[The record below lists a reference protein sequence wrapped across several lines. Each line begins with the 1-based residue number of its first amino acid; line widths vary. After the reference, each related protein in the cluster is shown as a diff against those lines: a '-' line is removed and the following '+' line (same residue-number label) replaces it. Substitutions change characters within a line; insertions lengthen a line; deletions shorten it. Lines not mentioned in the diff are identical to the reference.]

1 MTLAHFAAVSRS
13 GKSIRSRRVAA
24 PSSAAVG
31 RLFNSFVEIDP
42 HARQSL
48 LPQVRKLDL
57 PRPVLRKK
65 VGLMDSSFEVSDP
78 SDWLQSP
85 LSQLGPVEQALRCQ
99 VCKDFFDTP
108 MITSCSHTFCS
119 LCIRR
124 CLTTDG
130 RCPAC
135 RTQDQAMKL
144 RANSTVQELVETFKI
159 ARPVILKF
167 GRSFG
172 TAECDTGRIK
182 KRKVD
187 DTDME
192 EDEDAD
198 EQYVDDDLG
207 RKKVRLRNQ
216 RRTKPTFVGEQLSY
230 ERRNSGSPPGESAPS
245 VAFYMTNTDLILEDG
260 LAACPI
266 CGARMKEETVFPHL
280 DVHSSSASSSLPTR

>member
-1 MTLAHFAAVSRS
+1 
-13 GKSIRSRRVAA
+13 
-24 PSSAAVG
+24 
-31 RLFNSFVEIDP
+31 
-42 HARQSL
+42 
-48 LPQVRKLDL
+48 
-57 PRPVLRKK
+57 
-65 VGLMDSSFEVSDP
+65 MDSSFEVSDP

-85 LSQLGPVEQALRCQ
+85 LFQLGPVEQALRCQ

-144 RANSTVQELVETFKI
+144 RANSTVQELVENFKI
-159 ARPVILKF
+159 ARPLILKF

-172 TAECDTGRIK
+172 TAEDDIGRIK
-182 KRKVD
+182 KRKID

-192 EDEDAD
+192 DDEDAD

-207 RKKVRLRNQ
+207 RKKMRLRNQ
-216 RRTKPTFVGEQLSY
+216 RRSTPTFVGEQLSY

-245 VAFYMTNTDLILEDG
+245 VAFYVTNINLILEDG